1 MHSLLGEVYVVED
14 VILTEA
20 VVARALAAIAEL
32 QFGIR
37 HIRAA
42 AHGALMAEA
51 LRLLLVLLLALLIAH
66 GVVEVRGLPALV
78 ALQFEEDFKLGPE
91 EDDEVQKLLK

>member
-32 QFGIR
+32 KLGIR
-37 HIRAA
+37 HIGAA
-42 AHGALMAEA
+42 AYGTFMTKA
-51 LRLLLVLLLALLIAH
+51 LRLLLILLL
-66 GVVEVRGLPALV
+66 LPKSRQQPLS
-78 ALQFEEDFKLGPE
+78 
-91 EDDEVQKLLK
+91 